1 MHDPDSSLEKVLPA
15 SAHANRGKSG
25 TGGKDEAPFHGNSP
39 LDATRPARVG
49 AETAERGL
57 AEAIHEIGAV
67 ARVGAETAE
76 RGLAEAV
83 HEIGAVA
90 HGLGEMFKEVEH
102 NLVGDLSDE
111 LDALDAPTETMRTG
125 RFFFFNGKRE
135 LDTPVARPTNFFR
148 GRVHDLVR
156 AGRCRACQDRRA
168 EGIALQLGS
177 KHFERLSLLTIL
189 GNCVTMGIAR
199 QPIPH

>member
-15 SAHANRGKSG
+15 SAHTSRRKSG
-25 TGGKDEAPFHGNSP
+25 TGGDDEAPFHGNSP

-57 AEAIHEIGAV
+57 AEAVHEIGAV

-111 LDALDAPTETMRTG
+111 LDELDAPTHRFGPGPRRSRET
-125 RFFFFNGKRE
+125 
-135 LDTPVARPTNFFR
+135 
-148 GRVHDLVR
+148 RV
-156 AGRCRACQDRRA
+156 
-168 EGIALQLGS
+168 
-177 KHFERLSLLTIL
+177 
-189 GNCVTMGIAR
+189 
-199 QPIPH
+199 